1 MDEVIVNRDGPVLR
15 IRLNRPES
23 RNALNFDVI
32 DQILDALEALVGDA
46 NVNFGLPLSAREFY
60 RRPDVGFQG
69 RWLPRSRLNL
79 HVSNTINSGHNQ
91 ISTQ

>member
-46 NVNFGLPLSAREFY
+46 NVNFGLPLSAREFC
-60 RRPDVGFQG
+60 RRLGCWFPGSMAAEEQ
-69 RWLPRSRLNL
+69 
-79 HVSNTINSGHNQ
+79 
-91 ISTQ
+91 TQLTRQQYDQLRA